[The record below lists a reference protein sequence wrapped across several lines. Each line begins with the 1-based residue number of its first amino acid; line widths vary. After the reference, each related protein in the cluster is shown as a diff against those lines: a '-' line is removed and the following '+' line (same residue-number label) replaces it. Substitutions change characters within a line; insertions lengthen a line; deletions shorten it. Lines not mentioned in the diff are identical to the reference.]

1 MNPRM
6 GLSRALKAGYMVPTH
21 VPCIRYTL
29 VCFDP
34 LRQHTSDLFV
44 YDGSPPERGSS
55 CAPTLTT
62 IWTFPSPQETTVR
75 YQNRNLTGL
84 SLSLMLIAG
93 TGLAL
98 PVTMTQAASV
108 NTQPEAE
115 VQSERIELLRDFIHF
130 VKIARFDVAA
140 DLGTRLIETGISSEE
155 FVDLVEDSRE
165 QSRFEEAIAA
175 GLRVPVLEPVAA
187 ELESMFRDGK
197 LDRARNP
204 DEIARNIALLTEGL
218 RARTLA
224 RERLIFAGEYAM
236 PQLLDAYLQN
246 KDLALKAQVQRLLVD
261 LGRQAIAPL
270 MTALPGLDETS
281 QEAIAEVLGLIP
293 YRTSLPVLIDVY
305 QSTDNNAVRQATGRA
320 ISRLGGNPSSNVADM
335 YALLADSYYSEPAEL
350 TSFPDEEYQLVW
362 NFDPG
367 LGLVMV
373 PIQTPVFHEAMSM
386 RLAERALS
394 LAPQN
399 DETLALWVASN
410 YSRSFDSPDN
420 YDNPMYSS
428 DRRDAEYFGIAVG
441 PEIDQLVLR
450 RGIDSRDTP
459 LVRSAIQAIAQT
471 AGPRSLWGQA
481 IDGRFPL
488 LESLN
493 YQNRRVQFETAL
505 ALGNAQPNESFNGS
519 ERVIPLLASAV
530 KDAAARYAIV
540 LTGEDR
546 ETYDQYRSSLER
558 AGFTVLPP
566 APSGLGELEAAIAE
580 TPTIDLIVSS
590 QGYDNTLLSIETAR
604 TENKTS
610 VAPVLALMGP
620 DELVPMQRQYGR
632 DQSIAVRRQA
642 ISTSAFDNSV
652 ETLLEVASGGP
663 ISTDEADDYAVR
675 AIEVLRNLAI
685 SNNQVLNISDA
696 ASILIDVLEQ
706 VDGYTML
713 DIAEIISYMPQPKAQ
728 QAIMD
733 KTLGSSDDL
742 QIEML
747 TILADSGKR
756 HGNQLNNR
764 QIRRLIELAQSDN
777 QDLATTAAATMGAL
791 EVDNDTL
798 LQLIFDADAN

>member
-1 MNPRM
+1 
-6 GLSRALKAGYMVPTH
+6 
-21 VPCIRYTL
+21 
-29 VCFDP
+29 
-34 LRQHTSDLFV
+34 
-44 YDGSPPERGSS
+44 
-55 CAPTLTT
+55 
-62 IWTFPSPQETTVR
+62 VR

-93 TGLAL
+93 SGLAL
-98 PVTMTQAASV
+98 SSTPAQGSNLAA
-108 NTQPEAE
+108 QPE
-115 VQSERIELLRDFIHF
+115 SEIQTQRLELLRDFIHY
-130 VKIARFDVAA
+130 VKIARFDIAS
-140 DLGTRLIETGISSEE
+140 DLGTRLIDTGISEEE
-155 FVDLVEDSRE
+155 FVDLVEQSRE
-165 QSRFEEAIAA
+165 QQRFEEAIAA

-187 ELESMFRDGK
+187 QLELMFREGK

-246 KDLALKAQVQRLLVD
+246 KDLALKAQVQRLMVD
-261 LGRQAIAPL
+261 MGRGAIAPL
-270 MTALPGLDETS
+270 MSALPNLDETS
-281 QEAIAEVLGLIP
+281 QEAVAEVLGLIP

-305 QSTDNNAVRQATGRA
+305 QNTTNNAVRQATGRA
-320 ISRLGGNPSSNVADM
+320 ISRLGGNPGSDLADM
-335 YALLADSYYSEPAEL
+335 YALLADSYYAEPAEL
-350 TSFPDEEYQLVW
+350 TSFPDEDYQLVW

-373 PIQTPVFHEAMSM
+373 PVRTPVFHEAMAM

-394 LAPQN
+394 LDPQN
-399 DETLALWVASN
+399 DETLALWVSSN
-410 YSRSFDSPDN
+410 YSRSFDTPEN
-420 YDNPMYSS
+420 YENPMYSS

-441 PEIDQLVLR
+441 PEIDQVVLR

-471 AGPRSLWGQA
+471 AGPRSLWGQDL
-481 IDGRFPL
+481 DGRYPL

-505 ALGNAQPNESFNGS
+505 ALGNAQPAESFNGS

-530 KDAAARYAIV
+530 KDASARYAIV
-540 LTGEDR
+540 LTGEER
-546 ETYDQYRSSLER
+546 ERYDQYRSSLER

-566 APSGLGELEAAIAE
+566 APEGLGQLEAAIAE
-580 TPTIDLIVSS
+580 TPTIDLIVSA
-590 QGYDNTLLSIETAR
+590 QGFDNTLLTIETAR

-610 VAPVLALMGP
+610 VSPVLALMGA
-620 DELVPMQRQYGR
+620 DDLVPMQRQYGR
-632 DQSIAVRRQA
+632 DQSIAVRRQS
-642 ISTSAFDNSV
+642 ISNSAFDNSV

-663 ISTDEADDYAVR
+663 ISLDEADEYATR
-675 AIEVLRNLAI
+675 AIDVLRNLAI

-706 VDGYTML
+706 VDGFTML
-713 DIAEIISYMPQPKAQ
+713 DIAEIISYMPQDKAQ

-733 KTLGSSDDL
+733 KTLGVSEDM
-742 QIEML
+742 QVEML
-747 TILADSGKR
+747 TIVADSGKR
-756 HGNQLNNR
+756 HGNKLNNR

-777 QDLATTAAATMGAL
+777 DELASTAAATMGAL

-798 LQLIFDADAN
+798 LQLIFVPEGN

>member
-1 MNPRM
+1 M
-6 GLSRALKAGYMVPTH
+6 
-21 VPCIRYTL
+21 
-29 VCFDP
+29 
-34 LRQHTSDLFV
+34 
-44 YDGSPPERGSS
+44 
-55 CAPTLTT
+55 
-62 IWTFPSPQETTVR
+62 R

-93 TGLAL
+93 SGLAL
-98 PVTMTQAASV
+98 SSTPAQGSNLAA
-108 NTQPEAE
+108 QPESE
-115 VQSERIELLRDFIHF
+115 VQTQRLELLRDFIHY
-130 VKIARFDVAA
+130 VKIARFDIAS
-140 DLGTRLIETGISSEE
+140 DLGTRLIDTGISEEE
-155 FVDLVEDSRE
+155 FVDLVEQSRE
-165 QSRFEEAIAA
+165 QQRFEEAIAA

-187 ELESMFRDGK
+187 QLESMFREGK

-246 KDLALKAQVQRLLVD
+246 KDLALKAQVQRLMVD
-261 LGRQAIAPL
+261 MGRGAIAPL
-270 MTALPGLDETS
+270 MSALPNLDETS
-281 QEAIAEVLGLIP
+281 QEAVAEVLGLIP

-305 QSTDNNAVRQATGRA
+305 QNTTNNAVRQATGRA
-320 ISRLGGNPSSNVADM
+320 ISRLGGNPGSDLADM
-335 YALLADSYYSEPAEL
+335 YALLADSYYAEPAEL
-350 TSFPDEEYQLVW
+350 TSFPDEDHQLVW

-373 PIQTPVFHEAMSM
+373 PVRTPVFHEAMAM

-394 LAPQN
+394 LDPQN
-399 DETLALWVASN
+399 DETLALWVSSN
-410 YSRSFDSPDN
+410 YSRSFDTPEN
-420 YDNPMYSS
+420 YENPMYSS

-441 PEIDQLVLR
+441 PEIDQVVLR

-471 AGPRSLWGQA
+471 AGPRSLWGQDL
-481 IDGRFPL
+481 DGRYPL

-505 ALGNAQPNESFNGS
+505 ALGNAQPAESFNGS

-530 KDAAARYAIV
+530 KDASARYAIV

-546 ETYDQYRSSLER
+546 ERYDQYRSSLER

-566 APSGLGELEAAIAE
+566 APEGLGQLEAAIAE
-580 TPTIDLIVSS
+580 TPTIDLIVSA
-590 QGYDNTLLSIETAR
+590 QGFDNTLLTIETAR

-610 VAPVLALMGP
+610 VSPVLALMGA
-620 DELVPMQRQYGR
+620 DDLVPMQRQYGR
-632 DQSIAVRRQA
+632 DQSIAVRRQS
-642 ISTSAFDNSV
+642 ISGSAFDNSV

-663 ISTDEADDYAVR
+663 ISLDEADEYATR
-675 AIEVLRNLAI
+675 AIDVLRNLAI

-706 VDGYTML
+706 VDGFTML
-713 DIAEIISYMPQPKAQ
+713 DIAEIISYMPQEKAQ

-733 KTLGSSDDL
+733 KTLGVSEDM
-742 QIEML
+742 QVEML
-747 TILADSGKR
+747 TIVADSGKR
-756 HGNQLNNR
+756 HGNKLNNR

-777 QDLATTAAATMGAL
+777 DELASTAAATMGAL

-798 LQLIFDADAN
+798 LQLIFVPEGN

>member
-1 MNPRM
+1 M
-6 GLSRALKAGYMVPTH
+6 
-21 VPCIRYTL
+21 
-29 VCFDP
+29 
-34 LRQHTSDLFV
+34 
-44 YDGSPPERGSS
+44 
-55 CAPTLTT
+55 
-62 IWTFPSPQETTVR
+62 R

-84 SLSLMLIAG
+84 SLSLVLIAG

-98 PVTMTQAASV
+98 PVSTSQAASI
-108 NTQPEAE
+108 NQQPDAE
-115 VQSERIELLRDFIHF
+115 IQSERIELLRDFIHF

-175 GLRVPVLEPVAA
+175 GLRVPVLEPIAA

-204 DEIARNIALLTEGL
+204 EEIARNIALLTEGL

-261 LGRQAIAPL
+261 LGRQSIAPL
-270 MTALPGLDETS
+270 MAALPGLDETS

-350 TSFPDEEYQLVW
+350 TSFPDEDYQLVW

-386 RLAERALS
+386 RLAERALT

-410 YSRSFDSPDN
+410 YSRSFDTPEN

-450 RGIDSRDTP
+450 RGIDTRDTP
-459 LVRSAIQAIAQT
+459 LVRSTIQAIAQT
-471 AGPRSLWGQA
+471 AGPRSLWGQD

-530 KDAAARYAIV
+530 KDASARYAIV

-546 ETYDQYRSSLER
+546 ESYDQYRSSLER

-566 APSGLGELEAAIAE
+566 APTGMGELEAAIAE

-632 DQSIAVRRQA
+632 DQSIAVRRQS
-642 ISTSAFDNSV
+642 ISNSAFDNSV

-663 ISTDEADDYAVR
+663 ISMDEADDYAVR
-675 AIEVLRNLAI
+675 ATEVLRNLAI

-798 LQLIFDADAN
+798 LQLIFDANAN

>member
-1 MNPRM
+1 M
-6 GLSRALKAGYMVPTH
+6 
-21 VPCIRYTL
+21 
-29 VCFDP
+29 
-34 LRQHTSDLFV
+34 
-44 YDGSPPERGSS
+44 
-55 CAPTLTT
+55 
-62 IWTFPSPQETTVR
+62 R

-93 TGLAL
+93 SGLAL
-98 PVTMTQAASV
+98 SSTPAQGSNLSA
-108 NTQPEAE
+108 QPESE
-115 VQSERIELLRDFIHF
+115 VQTQRLELLRDFIHY
-130 VKIARFDVAA
+130 VKIARFDIAS
-140 DLGTRLIETGISSEE
+140 DLGTRLIDTGISEEE
-155 FVDLVEDSRE
+155 FVDLVEQSRE
-165 QSRFEEAIAA
+165 QQRFEEAIAA

-187 ELESMFRDGK
+187 QLESMFREGK

-246 KDLALKAQVQRLLVD
+246 KDLALKAQVQRLMVD
-261 LGRQAIAPL
+261 MGRGAIAPL
-270 MTALPGLDETS
+270 MSALPNLDETS
-281 QEAIAEVLGLIP
+281 QEAVAEVLGLIP

-305 QSTDNNAVRQATGRA
+305 QSTTNNAVRQATGRA
-320 ISRLGGNPSSNVADM
+320 ISRLGGNPGSDLADM
-335 YALLADSYYSEPAEL
+335 YALLADSYYAEPAEL
-350 TSFPDEEYQLVW
+350 TSFPDEDYQLVW

-373 PIQTPVFHEAMSM
+373 PVRTPVFHEAMAM
-386 RLAERALS
+386 RLAERALT
-394 LAPQN
+394 LDPQN
-399 DETLALWVASN
+399 DETLALWVSSN
-410 YSRSFDSPDN
+410 YSRSFDTPEN
-420 YDNPMYSS
+420 YENPMYSS

-441 PEIDQLVLR
+441 PEIDQVVLR

-471 AGPRSLWGQA
+471 AGPRSLWGQDL
-481 IDGRFPL
+481 DGRYPL

-505 ALGNAQPNESFNGS
+505 ALGNAQPAESFNGS

-530 KDAAARYAIV
+530 KDASARYAIV
-540 LTGEDR
+540 LTGEER
-546 ETYDQYRSSLER
+546 ERYDQYRSSLER

-566 APSGLGELEAAIAE
+566 APEGLGQLEAAIAE
-580 TPTIDLIVSS
+580 TPTIDLIVSA
-590 QGYDNTLLSIETAR
+590 QGFDNTLLTIETAR

-610 VAPVLALMGP
+610 VSPVLALMGA
-620 DELVPMQRQYGR
+620 DDLVPMQRQYGR
-632 DQSIAVRRQA
+632 DQSIAVRRQS
-642 ISTSAFDNSV
+642 ISGSAFDNSV

-663 ISTDEADDYAVR
+663 ISLDEADEYATR
-675 AIEVLRNLAI
+675 AIDVLRNLAI

-706 VDGYTML
+706 VDGFTML
-713 DIAEIISYMPQPKAQ
+713 DIAEIISYMPQDKAQ

-733 KTLGSSDDL
+733 KTLGVSEDM
-742 QIEML
+742 QVEML
-747 TILADSGKR
+747 TIVADSGKR
-756 HGNQLNNR
+756 HGNKLNNR

-777 QDLATTAAATMGAL
+777 EELASTAAATMGAL

-798 LQLIFDADAN
+798 LQLIFVPKGN

>member
-1 MNPRM
+1 M
-6 GLSRALKAGYMVPTH
+6 
-21 VPCIRYTL
+21 
-29 VCFDP
+29 
-34 LRQHTSDLFV
+34 
-44 YDGSPPERGSS
+44 
-55 CAPTLTT
+55 
-62 IWTFPSPQETTVR
+62 R

-93 TGLAL
+93 TGLSL
-98 PVTMTQAASV
+98 PVSSLQAASI
-108 NTQPEAE
+108 NQQPDAE
-115 VQSERIELLRDFIHF
+115 IQSERIELLRDFIHF

-140 DLGTRLIETGISSEE
+140 DLGTRLIDTGISSEE

-175 GLRVPVLEPVAA
+175 GLRVPVLEPIAA

-204 DEIARNIALLTEGL
+204 EEIARNIALLTEGL

-261 LGRQAIAPL
+261 LGRQAVAPL
-270 MTALPGLDETS
+270 MTALPELDETS
-281 QEAIAEVLGLIP
+281 QEAIAEVLGLIT
-293 YRTSLPVLIDVY
+293 YRTSLPALIDVY

-350 TSFPDEEYQLVW
+350 TSFPDEDYQLVW

-386 RLAERALS
+386 RLAERALT

-410 YSRSFDSPDN
+410 YSRSFDTPEN
-420 YDNPMYSS
+420 YENPMYGS

-450 RGIDSRDTP
+450 RAIDTRDTP
-459 LVRSAIQAIAQT
+459 LVRSSIQAIAQT
-471 AGPRSLWGQA
+471 AGPRSLWGQD
-481 IDGRFPL
+481 IDGRYPL

-505 ALGNAQPNESFNGS
+505 ALGNAQPSESFNGS

-530 KDAAARYAIV
+530 KDASARYAIV

-546 ETYDQYRSSLER
+546 ESYDQYRSSLER

-580 TPTIDLIVSS
+580 SPTIDLIVSA

-610 VAPVLALMGP
+610 VSPVLALMGP

-632 DQSIAVRRQA
+632 DQTIAVRRQS
-642 ISTSAFDNSV
+642 ISGSAFNNSV

-663 ISTDEADDYAVR
+663 ISTDEADDYATR

-733 KTLGSSDDL
+733 RTLGSSDDL

-798 LQLIFDADAN
+798 LQLIFDANAN